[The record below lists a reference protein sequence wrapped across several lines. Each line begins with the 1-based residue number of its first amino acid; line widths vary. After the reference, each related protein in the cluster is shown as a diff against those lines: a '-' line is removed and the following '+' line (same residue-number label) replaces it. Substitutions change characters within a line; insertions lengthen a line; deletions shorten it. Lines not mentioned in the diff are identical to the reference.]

1 MYDNYIGKE
10 YDVNGIIW
18 KVDTPMGD
26 MSDALTEEATA
37 MEFFT
42 WGRDVPTVVA
52 YLEFSNGN
60 ERIIT
65 KGNGYDIISM
75 DDDLSTY
82 IGMYVK
88 KNKYQHEETLGSG
101 YVTGVKFPN
110 NLKEE
115 SLKKYFDE
123 LIEEFVNTVLP
134 QPTEIILDYIDH
146 VNAHQPPQ

>member
-1 MYDNYIGKE
+1 
-10 YDVNGIIW
+10 
-18 KVDTPMGD
+18 
-26 MSDALTEEATA
+26 
-37 MEFFT
+37 
-42 WGRDVPTVVA
+42 
-52 YLEFSNGN
+52 
-60 ERIIT
+60 
-65 KGNGYDIISM
+65 M

-88 KNKYQHEETLGSG
+88 KNEYQHEETLDRG
-101 YVTGVKFPN
+101 YVTNVKFPN

-134 QPTEIILDYIDH
+134 QPTEIILDYMDH